1 MYSGLQ
7 NHLQV
12 GAASPVVTQ
21 GSMWTS
27 PRLRAEMGDSFL
39 NPQNHFV
46 DVLLASSQIEILG
59 KDSQQ
64 VGVTNQTPEEP

>member
-1 MYSGLQ
+1 
-7 NHLQV
+7 
-12 GAASPVVTQ
+12 
-21 GSMWTS
+21 
-27 PRLRAEMGDSFL
+27 MGDSFL
-39 NPQNHFV
+39 NPKIYFV